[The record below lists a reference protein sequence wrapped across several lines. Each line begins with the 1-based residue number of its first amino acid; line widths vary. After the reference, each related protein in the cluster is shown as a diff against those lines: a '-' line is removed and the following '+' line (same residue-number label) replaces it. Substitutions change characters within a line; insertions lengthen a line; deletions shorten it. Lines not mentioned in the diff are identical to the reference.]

1 MYTIGIFPNTK
12 KKSVTSVL
20 NQIVRYCNEKNINV
34 VLPRREA
41 CDIGFDELAADD
53 SIWRNADFAIS
64 LGGDGTLLSATR
76 KVASLGKPIFG
87 INMGKLG
94 FLTEVEVTGLN
105 KAIDNMLQGNFV
117 IEERTMLDAVV
128 LRQQKKL
135 FISSAVNDVVV
146 TKAGYSRMIKLL
158 LRINKELVASY
169 LADGIIVATP
179 TGSTAYSLSAGGPI
193 IKADLD
199 VILLTPICAHT
210 LQSRPL
216 VVSSEEEISIAAPT
230 NTIGDLI
237 ITVDG
242 QIVEN
247 LLPGDTVLIERTPY
261 KAKFI
266 RFNDRHYYQRLHKK
280 LWRDEYD
287 ENV

>member
-12 KKSVTSVL
+12 KKTVTSVL
-20 NQIVRYCNEKNINV
+20 NQLVLYCNDKKINI
-34 VLPRREA
+34 VLPKSEA
-41 CDIGFDELAADD
+41 YDMGFDELAVDD
-53 SIWRNADFAIS
+53 SLWKDVDFAVA

-76 KVASLGKPIFG
+76 RIASLGKPIFG

-94 FLTEVEVTGLN
+94 FLTEVEVGGFN
-105 KAIDNMLQGNFV
+105 KAIDNILQGNFV
-117 IEERTMLDAVV
+117 IEERTMLDAYVV
-128 LRQQKKL
+128 RQQQKL
-135 FISSAVNDVVV
+135 FISSAVNDIVV
-146 TKAGYSRMIKLL
+146 TKAGYSRMIKLSL
-158 LRINKELVASY
+158 TINRELVASY

-193 IKADLD
+193 IKPDLD
-199 VILLTPICAHT
+199 VILITPICAHT

-216 VVSSEEEISIAAPT
+216 VVSSEEEIAITSPINAL
-230 NTIGDLI
+230 GDLI

-247 LLPGDTVLIERTPY
+247 LFSGDTVLIERTPY

-280 LWRDEYD
+280 LWRDEHN
-287 ENV
+287 ENM